1 MTNDPLDAM
10 MARWNHIQG
19 SLFPWQR
26 EEVDPITEALGRLV
40 TTLDVIGLE
49 AFVPE
54 PPRGPGRPPEDRRAV
69 TRAFAAKAMLGVPT
83 TNALIERLAVGK
95 SLRRILGWERRS
107 QVPSEATFS
116 RAFAE
121 FAQDDLPDRMHAAL
135 IARTLGGR
143 IVGVIARDATEI
155 EAREKPAK
163 KETNDKN
170 DDPPPD
176 SAAPPRKRGRPRK
189 DEDRP
194 KPEPTRLERQ
204 TTQSLGQML
213 AELPTAC
220 DVGAA
225 RRTARATRKP
235 GTGYKLHLDVACGQ
249 IPVSCVLTSAS
260 VHDSQVAIPL
270 MTMTSARIAYL
281 YDLMDA
287 AYDAAAI
294 HDHGQALGHRPII
307 DRNFRAQHEAKAE
320 WAREVERMKLIRM
333 PDPDDVIFD
342 FRTMAEQINAR
353 LKDEFEVRPCARRHQ
368 GQMPPRVRPGRAH
381 GRSNTPRHEIQA
393 GADLSPRQPAL
404 GRSHKFTALTE
415 FARARRITI
424 PAPATSR
431 CGSLSTPTRL
441 TFETARTNHNYVE
454 VTYELDAKR
463 FYDVQRIVRIIF
475 GSQS

>member
-19 SLFPWQR
+19 SLFPWLR

-54 PPRGPGRPPEDRRAV
+54 PPRGPGRPPEDRRALA
-69 TRAFAAKAMLGVPT
+69 RAFVAKAMLGVPT
-83 TNALIERLAVGK
+83 TNALIERLAVDK

-121 FAQDDLPDRMHAAL
+121 FARGDLPDKMHAAL
-135 IARTLGGR
+135 IARALGGR

-163 KETNDKN
+163 KETNDEN
-170 DDPPPD
+170 DDPPPPD

-189 DEDRP
+189 NEERP
-194 KPEPTRLERQ
+194 KPEPTRLERH
-204 TTQSLGQML
+204 TTQNLGQML

-220 DVGAA
+220 DVGCKKNSKGYKE
-225 RRTARATRKP
+225 TWN
-235 GTGYKLHLDVACGQ
+235 GYKLHLDVACGQ

-260 VHDSQVAIPL
+260 VHDSQVAIP
-270 MTMTSARIAYL
+270 TSARIAYL

-294 HDHGQALGHRPII
+294 HDHGQALGHMPII
-307 DRNFRAQHEAKAE
+307 DPNFRAQHEVKAE
-320 WAREVERMKLIRM
+320 WAREVERRKLIHM

-342 FRTMAEQINAR
+342 FRTMVERINAR
-353 LKDEFEVRPCARRHQ
+353 LKDEFGARFV
-368 GQMPPRVRPGRAH
+368 RVRGATKVKCHLAFGLVALTVDQILRVTKF
-381 GRSNTPRHEIQA
+381 RQA
-393 GADLSPRQPAL
+393 LTSASASQPCVDRRNSPRSL
-404 GRSHKFTALTE
+404 N
-415 FARARRITI
+415 FAR
-424 PAPATSR
+424 
-431 CGSLSTPTRL
+431 GS
-441 TFETARTNHNYVE
+441 
-454 VTYELDAKR
+454 D
-463 FYDVQRIVRIIF
+463 
-475 GSQS
+475 

>member
-10 MARWNHIQG
+10 KARWNQG
-19 SLFPWQR
+19 SLFPWLR

-54 PPRGPGRPPEDRRAV
+54 PPRGPGRPPEDRRALA
-69 TRAFAAKAMLGVPT
+69 RAFVAKAMLGVPT
-83 TNALIERLAVGK
+83 TNALIERLAVDK

-121 FAQDDLPDRMHAAL
+121 FARGDLPDKMHAAL

-189 DEDRP
+189 DEQRP

-204 TTQSLGQML
+204 TTQNLDQML

-220 DVGAA
+220 DVGCKKNSKGYKE
-225 RRTARATRKP
+225 TWN
-235 GTGYKLHLDVACGQ
+235 GYKLHLDVACGQ

-294 HDHGQALGHRPII
+294 HDHAKALGHMPII
-307 DRNFRAQHEAKAE
+307 DRNFRAQREAKAE
-320 WAREVERMKLIRM
+320 WAREVERMKLIHM

-342 FRTMAEQINAR
+342 FRTMAERINAR
-353 LKDEFEVRPCARRHQ
+353 LKDEFGARFV
-368 GQMPPRVRPGRAH
+368 RVR
-381 GRSNTPRHEIQA
+381 
-393 GADLSPRQPAL
+393 GAIKVKCHLVFGLVALTVDQILRVTKFRPAL
-404 GRSHKFTALTE
+404 T
-415 FARARRITI
+415 
-424 PAPATSR
+424 
-431 CGSLSTPTRL
+431 
-441 TFETARTNHNYVE
+441 
-454 VTYELDAKR
+454 
-463 FYDVQRIVRIIF
+463 
-475 GSQS
+475 

>member
-19 SLFPWQR
+19 SLFPWLR

-54 PPRGPGRPPEDRRAV
+54 PPRGPGRPPEDRRALA
-69 TRAFAAKAMLGVPT
+69 RAFVAKAMLGVPT
-83 TNALIERLAVGK
+83 TNALIERLAVDK

-121 FAQDDLPDRMHAAL
+121 FARGDLPDKMHAAL

-163 KETNDKN
+163 KETNDNN
-170 DDPPPD
+170 DDPPPPD

-220 DVGAA
+220 DVGCKKNSKGYKE
-225 RRTARATRKP
+225 TWN
-235 GTGYKLHLDVACGQ
+235 GYKLHLDVACGQ

-294 HDHGQALGHRPII
+294 HDHGQALGHMPII

-320 WAREVERMKLIRM
+320 WAKEVERMKLVHM

-342 FRTMAEQINAR
+342 FRTMAERINAR
-353 LKDEFEVRPCARRHQ
+353 LKDEFGARFV
-368 GQMPPRVRPGRAH
+368 RVR
-381 GRSNTPRHEIQA
+381 
-393 GADLSPRQPAL
+393 GAIKVKCHLVFGLVALTVDQILRVTKFRPAL
-404 GRSHKFTALTE
+404 T
-415 FARARRITI
+415 
-424 PAPATSR
+424 
-431 CGSLSTPTRL
+431 
-441 TFETARTNHNYVE
+441 
-454 VTYELDAKR
+454 
-463 FYDVQRIVRIIF
+463 
-475 GSQS
+475 